1 MQHLIAMGFPAHD
14 AASALRSADGDL
26 QRALSLLISL
36 RQGDDSK
43 MAEDKMRKAFWLI
56 TIGYTPEQV
65 RSEQNH
71 RRQPRLFGLSQGGT
85 VLMQAMCMQAS
96 YALKACDGDI
106 QRAAKLLNQERLD
119 APRYQSGVLEID
131 DDTSDST
138 LCLSDKVAFVD
149 VTYNPMAALIRGE
162 CGELAASASEWG
174 MLIAKWARRQRLTR
188 ISSMG
193 FSERDVLEALDRASD
208 DEEEAIYWLE
218 ARRESLSGTR
228 DAHRPPEG
236 DADAAAG

>member
-56 TIGYTPEQV
+56 TIGYTPE
-65 RSEQNH
+65 
-71 RRQPRLFGLSQGGT
+71 
-85 VLMQAMCMQAS
+85 QAS